1 MPQVHYNL
9 YSILNYQIE
18 IIMMKVLYIEDN
30 PANLA
35 FVERVLQMSGDYLS
49 SYPDAESALDQENLE
64 GFDLIITDIHLGEGL
79 MDGLDF
85 TDLLRRHGIHTP
97 IVALTA
103 YDFQE
108 YEQRSFAVG
117 SDLYM
122 VKPIS
127 PQMLLDLLD
136 QFRPATDD

>member
-1 MPQVHYNL
+1 MR
-9 YSILNYQIE
+9 
-18 IIMMKVLYIEDN
+18 VLYIEDN

-35 FVERVLQMSGDYLS
+35 FVERVIQMSGDELS
-49 SYPDAESALDQENLE
+49 SYPDAETAIDSEELDK
-64 GFDLIITDIHLGEGL
+64 FDLIITDIHLGEGV

-85 TDLLRRHGIHTP
+85 TALLRRHGVSVP

-108 YEQRSFAVG
+108 YEQRSFDVG

-127 PQMLLDLLD
+127 PQSLLDLLD
-136 QFRPATDD
+136 QFRPDTSNQ

>member
-1 MPQVHYNL
+1 MR
-9 YSILNYQIE
+9 
-18 IIMMKVLYIEDN
+18 VLYIEDN

-35 FVERVLQMSGDYLS
+35 FVERVIQMSGDELS
-49 SYPDAESALDQENLE
+49 SYPDAETAIDSEELDK
-64 GFDLIITDIHLGEGL
+64 FDLIITDIHLGEGV

-85 TDLLRRHGIHTP
+85 TALLRRHGVNVP

-108 YEQRSFAVG
+108 YEQRSFDVG

-127 PQMLLDLLD
+127 PQSLLDLLD
-136 QFRPATDD
+136 QFRPENPSQ

>member
-1 MPQVHYNL
+1 MR
-9 YSILNYQIE
+9 
-18 IIMMKVLYIEDN
+18 VLYIEDN

-35 FVERVLQMSGDYLS
+35 FVERVIQMSGDELS
-49 SYPDAESALDQENLE
+49 SYPDAETAIDSEELDK
-64 GFDLIITDIHLGEGL
+64 FDLIITDIHLGEGV

-85 TDLLRRHGIHTP
+85 TALLRRHGVSVP

-108 YEQRSFAVG
+108 YEQRSFDVG

-127 PQMLLDLLD
+127 PQSLLDLLD
-136 QFRPATDD
+136 QFRPENPPQ

>member
-1 MPQVHYNL
+1 MR
-9 YSILNYQIE
+9 
-18 IIMMKVLYIEDN
+18 VLYIEDN

-35 FVERVLQMSGDYLS
+35 FVERVLQMSGDDLS
-49 SYPDAESALDQENLE
+49 SYADAESALDGENLDA
-64 GFDLIITDIHLGEGL
+64 FDLIITDIHLGEGV

-85 TDLLRRHGIHTP
+85 TELLRRHGVNTP
-97 IVALTA
+97 IIALTA

-136 QFRPATDD
+136 QFRPTTDD